1 MATGQLLKKASND
14 LAAELL
20 QRHFAQLI
28 EAITP
33 SVGEIA
39 TKLYAKKIVTNN
51 VLVMGNKEIPRERAE
66 RLVKEMHSAVKKNGD
81 TLFQIADVLEQHTP
95 ANHLASV
102 LRSEFNGKP
111 CNLHDKLD
119 VETEVTIFLLQI
131 S

>member
-1 MATGQLLKKASND
+1 MATGRLLKKASND

-39 TKLYAKKIVTNN
+39 TKLYEKEIVTYN
-51 VLVMGNKEIPRERAE
+51 VLVMGNREIPRERAE
-66 RLVKEMHSAVKKNGD
+66 RLVNEMHSAVKKNGD

-95 ANHLASV
+95 ANHLAPV
-102 LRSEFNGKP
+102 LRSEFNG
-111 CNLHDKLD
+111 N
-119 VETEVTIFLLQI
+119 
-131 S
+131 